1 MSEPPP
7 VKPPV
12 NPAARWAPHKVA
24 AQSVAAPTAP
34 PDAHADRAV
43 YGLMQP
49 LLGARMLFTDGE
61 LMKAAL
67 VPAALLAAFCAAI
80 ALVDPVSWTVGGV
93 VRRFYQTF
101 AVLAPLPSVLLS
113 RHYARLAAL
122 ARHKF
127 GFGPVEPC
135 IEPVGRSVSRW
146 IKQTVLVAIGLV
158 PLTFALRMIPIV
170 GHIAVRIVLPVWALH
185 WIVVDAFDSA
195 RVLQPGQTLADLDAL
210 AEQARRPWFVRLL
223 AEGEPLPVVGRM
235 LVRFA
240 RWLDKLA
247 RPWREEIAM
256 VEEHPSL
263 MVGFALSTA
272 ALVATPVL
280 NLLFRPIVLIGAAH
294 VLGRLEQPHAA
305 AQLAPAET
313 SPSSSST
320 PPPSSPPPPVTP
332 AA

>member
-1 MSEPPP
+1 MDQLPP

-12 NPAARWAPHKVA
+12 NPAPRWAPHKVA
-24 AQSVAAPTAP
+24 AESVVTPTAP
-34 PDAHADRAV
+34 PDAQADRAV

-49 LLGARMLFTDGE
+49 ILGARMLFSDGE
-61 LMKAAL
+61 LLKAAL
-67 VPAALLAAFCAAI
+67 IPAGLLAAFCAGV
-80 ALVDPVSWTVGGV
+80 ALLDPVSWTARGIVH
-93 VRRFYQTF
+93 RFYQTF

-135 IEPVGRSVSRW
+135 IESLRRGVRRW
-146 IKQTVLVAIGLV
+146 IKQTVLVAVGLV
-158 PLTFALRMIPIV
+158 PLTFALHFLPIIGPLIIQV
-170 GHIAVRIVLPVWALH
+170 VVAVWALH
-185 WIVVDAFDSA
+185 WIVVDAFDAA
-195 RVLQPGQTLADLDAL
+195 RVLQPGQTVDDLDVLAD
-210 AEQARRPWFVRLL
+210 QAPRPWFVRLL
-223 AEGEPLPVVGRM
+223 AEGEPLPVIGRV

-256 VEEHPSL
+256 VEQHPSL
-263 MVGFALSTA
+263 MIGFALSTA

-294 VLGRLEQPHAA
+294 VLGRLEHAPVQLPA
-305 AQLAPAET
+305 AVTPAV
-313 SPSSSST
+313 T
-320 PPPSSPPPPVTP
+320 PPSTPPPVTP
-332 AA
+332 GA